1 MEIPPR
7 RRGNKAQVACTFPL
21 DPMASYEPVWGI
33 WDEHDSDLQW
43 AGAALFMWERKT
55 RGIVS
60 RASGPAPGIWRTHVH
75 TPGPKHTH
83 LAHMLPKRDW
93 YYIRRRIHFSDGGQ
107 GRRDKCW
114 AHETLSKL
122 FLGHKKESIGS
133 MTSMVSN
140 SVWAKGAKMMKGF
153 LMATITIACLRRS
166 WWLQHRHLI
175 YSICLVSL
183 QYHLLNL
190 MVGYWLCLRVWSHL
204 YINSLCHHIS
214 GVPASI
220 VVSAVWRGTWYL
232 VPSVRLEAC
241 KLLFF
246 SIANLKESRS
256 EGRDT
261 GWALKERYLAAFAIG
276 QQVWIQIRDT
286 GWTLMERYLVACA
299 ISQSGWKQGQW
310 QESPRALLMHAPV
323 ITNRSVPR
331 SIFDSES
338 FQCFYTDISAIS
350 VTFGNS
356 VHEWANW
363 QISQQ

>member
-1 MEIPPR
+1 MFDREEVRLAKTGLRLIRLDDGRIIMMEASLMANDPPSIWNGIQNLQSTISSTLPAVWKLSPNANATYCCIFTPKNIR
-7 RRGNKAQVACTFPL
+7 QEYWLKSWVPRGRTLTGNKAHIACTFPL

-133 MTSMVSN
+133 MTSVVSN

-220 VVSAVWRGTWYL
+220 VVSA
-232 VPSVRLEAC
+232 P
-241 KLLFF
+241 
-246 SIANLKESRS
+246 
-256 EGRDT
+256 
-261 GWALKERYLAAFAIG
+261 ALKT
-276 QQVWIQIRDT
+276 WD
-286 GWTLMERYLVACA
+286 
-299 ISQSGWKQGQW
+299 
-310 QESPRALLMHAPV
+310 
-323 ITNRSVPR
+323 
-331 SIFDSES
+331 
-338 FQCFYTDISAIS
+338 
-350 VTFGNS
+350 
-356 VHEWANW
+356 
-363 QISQQ
+363 

>member
-1 MEIPPR
+1 MFR
-7 RRGNKAQVACTFPL
+7 RRGQRRRVDRIEPRIRLDDGRIMMMEASHAQRSPLLLSEMGSKAPTQSAMLPAVWKLSPDTNATYSCTIHKTRNIGSKKSSTPKTHTGNKAQVACTFPL

-133 MTSMVSN
+133 MTSVVSN

-220 VVSAVWRGTWYL
+220 VVSA
-232 VPSVRLEAC
+232 P
-241 KLLFF
+241 
-246 SIANLKESRS
+246 
-256 EGRDT
+256 
-261 GWALKERYLAAFAIG
+261 ALKT
-276 QQVWIQIRDT
+276 WD
-286 GWTLMERYLVACA
+286 
-299 ISQSGWKQGQW
+299 
-310 QESPRALLMHAPV
+310 
-323 ITNRSVPR
+323 
-331 SIFDSES
+331 
-338 FQCFYTDISAIS
+338 
-350 VTFGNS
+350 
-356 VHEWANW
+356 
-363 QISQQ
+363 